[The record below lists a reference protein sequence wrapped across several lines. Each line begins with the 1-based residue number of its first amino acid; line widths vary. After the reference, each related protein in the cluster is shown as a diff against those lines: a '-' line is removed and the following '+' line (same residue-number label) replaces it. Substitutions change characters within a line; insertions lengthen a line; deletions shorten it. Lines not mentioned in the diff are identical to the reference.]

1 MNSQLPLDLCGRIE
15 RCGVIAVL
23 VVDDAKHS
31 VPLAR
36 ALVAGGIDVME
47 LTLRTPAALEALRRV
62 REEVPEMLAGIGTV
76 LTTQQV
82 EAVAKLKAA
91 FAVAPG
97 TNPRV
102 ISAAREQGLPFMPG
116 VATPS
121 DIEAALELDCRDLKF
136 FPAEP
141 CGGLAYLKN
150 AAAPYAHLGVR
161 FVPLGGLTPKNMKDY
176 LADPFI
182 MAVGGSW
189 LAPRQLIQDQ
199 GWDKIRANASEART
213 LADAVRPNPKF
224 VKTAG

>member
-1 MNSQLPLDLCGRIE
+1 MNSQLPLDLCRRIE
-15 RCGVIAVL
+15 RCAVIAVL
-23 VVDDAKHS
+23 VIDDAKHA

-36 ALVAGGIDVME
+36 ALVAGGVDVME

-76 LTTQQV
+76 LTPQQI
-82 EAVAKLKAA
+82 EEVARLKAA

-102 ISAAREQGLPFMPG
+102 ISAARERGLPFMPG

-121 DIEAALELDCRDLKF
+121 DIEAALELGCRDLKF

-150 AAAPYAHLGVR
+150 MAAPYAHLGVR
-161 FVPLGGLTPKNMKDY
+161 FVPLGGLTTKNLKDY
-176 LADPFI
+176 LAEPSI

-189 LAPRQLIQDQ
+189 LAPRQLIHDQ
-199 GWDKIRANASEART
+199 GWDKIRANAGEARS
-213 LADAVRPNPKF
+213 LADSIAPK
-224 VKTAG
+224 

>member
-1 MNSQLPLDLCGRIE
+1 MNSQLPLDLCRRIE

-23 VVDDAKHS
+23 VIDDAKHA

-36 ALVAGGIDVME
+36 ALVAGGVDVME

-62 REEVPEMLAGIGTV
+62 CEEVPEMIAGIGTV
-76 LTTQQV
+76 LTPQQI
-82 EAVAKLKAA
+82 EEVAKLKAS

-102 ISAAREQGLPFMPG
+102 ISAAHERGLPFMPG

-121 DIEAALELDCRDLKF
+121 DIEAALELGCRDLKF

-150 AAAPYAHLGVR
+150 MAAPYAHLGVR
-161 FVPLGGLTPKNMKDY
+161 FVPLGGLTTKNLKDY
-176 LADPFI
+176 LAEPSI

-189 LAPRQLIQDQ
+189 LAPRQLIHDQ
-199 GWDKIRANASEART
+199 GWDKIRANASEARA
-213 LADAVRPNPKF
+213 LAASVRHE
-224 VKTAG
+224 T